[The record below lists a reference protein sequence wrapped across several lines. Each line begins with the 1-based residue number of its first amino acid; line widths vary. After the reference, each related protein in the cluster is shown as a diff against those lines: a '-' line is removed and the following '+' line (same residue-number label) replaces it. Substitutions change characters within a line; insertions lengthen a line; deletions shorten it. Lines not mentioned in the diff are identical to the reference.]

1 MKFARCRPHDAA
13 GAAINRRPEALA
25 PGRLFYEDRMTNAAN
40 APAATPAGGE
50 GTPGEEAERDDYVTL
65 AGEDSESDDDS
76 DDAGEPGDDGDGRD
90 PEAGDDDGAED
101 AKSKEP
107 KRRSGSQRAKARIQA
122 LQREIE
128 DLRRGQARHAP
139 ATMGD
144 DDLPEPREADFPN
157 DYLAYDRA
165 LRDYQTRKAI
175 RDEKRRDAA
184 AHAVAHA
191 EAEAR
196 TRLAGFMVRLE
207 TVKDR
212 IPDFD
217 RVLASAAGVHIRN
230 DLRDL
235 ILDSPKGPLLAY
247 HLAKNPDRLAELNRM
262 SPAAAAK
269 DIGSLEARIRGPNPR
284 TVTKAKTP
292 AQTPRGGTAAR
303 APDPAAMSMEQY
315 IAARKAGTI

>member
-1 MKFARCRPHDAA
+1 MTSA
-13 GAAINRRPEALA
+13 G
-25 PGRLFYEDRMTNAAN
+25 N
-40 APAATPAGGE
+40 APAAVPADAGTDHHDAGE
-50 GTPGEEAERDDYVTL
+50 DYVTL
-65 AGEDSESDDDS
+65 AGERDGGDDTEHGETE
-76 DDAGEPGDDGDGRD
+76 DAGELIDGEEEGEGDSSARD
-90 PEAGDDDGAED
+90 EDDA
-101 AKSKEP
+101 ARP

-128 DLRRGQARHAP
+128 ELKRGQARFAS
-139 ATMGD
+139 AAAGD
-144 DDLPEPREADFPN
+144 DDLFEPREEDFPN

-184 AHAVAHA
+184 ANARAYA

-196 TRLAGFMVRLE
+196 TRLAGYNVRLE

-217 RVLASAAGVHIRN
+217 RVMVSAGGLEIRG

-247 HLAKNPDRLAELNRM
+247 HLAKNPDKLAELNRM
-262 SPAAAAK
+262 SPSAAAK
-269 DIGSLEARIRGPNPR
+269 DIGSLEARIRGPNPK
-284 TVTKAKTP
+284 TVTRARTP
-292 AQTPRGGTAAR
+292 AHPPRGGTAAR
-303 APDPAAMSMEQY
+303 VSDPAEMTMEQY
-315 IAARKAGTI
+315 VAARKAGTI